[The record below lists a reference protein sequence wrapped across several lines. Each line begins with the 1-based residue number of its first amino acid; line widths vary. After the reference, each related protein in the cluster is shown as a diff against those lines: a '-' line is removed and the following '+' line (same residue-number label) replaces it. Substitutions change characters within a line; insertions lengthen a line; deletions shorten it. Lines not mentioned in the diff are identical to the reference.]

1 MQEYVNQQTEY
12 MNTVIA
18 HKDDN
23 MEHFADNLTN
33 VMKQVAELAKYRVT
47 PIPEVAEDS
56 NGDGRDTTAMSALTP
71 NDRAMRDQ
79 VKAEARIEQLKIDF
93 DEKVRLLKRQFNIDS
108 DEVRKEVLKRVDD
121 LTATRVTDAENELI
135 RLDVKI

>member
-1 MQEYVNQQTEY
+1 

-47 PIPEVAEDS
+47 PIPEVEE
-56 NGDGRDTTAMSALTP
+56 P
-71 NDRAMRDQ
+71 N
-79 VKAEARIEQLKIDF
+79 
-93 DEKVRLLKRQFNIDS
+93 S
-108 DEVRKEVLKRVDD
+108 
-121 LTATRVTDAENELI
+121 
-135 RLDVKI
+135 

>member
-33 VMKQVAELAKYRVT
+33 VMKQVAELAKYRNVT
-47 PIPEVAEDS
+47 PIPEVTEPES
-56 NGDGRDTTAMSALTP
+56 
-71 NDRAMRDQ
+71 
-79 VKAEARIEQLKIDF
+79 
-93 DEKVRLLKRQFNIDS
+93 
-108 DEVRKEVLKRVDD
+108 
-121 LTATRVTDAENELI
+121 
-135 RLDVKI
+135 